1 MTEKR
6 GAAACLGAGAGNARN
21 PGFFVCP
28 PYGILVFENPTKT
41 HLLVLTGPRN
51 GSSAIKKKPLCQ

>member
-6 GAAACLGAGAGNARN
+6 SAANREDEGAGNARN

-28 PYGILVFENPTKT
+28 PCGILVFENPTKT
-41 HLLVLTGPRN
+41 HLLVLTGPSN
-51 GSSAIKKKPLCQ
+51 GSSATKKKPLCH